1 MNYTEAPRR
10 SRQMSGGMTKT
21 ALEGWQRAGLGAT
34 GGGLLAYTMASLIN
48 PSMSRRGKIL
58 STLAGMGT
66 GAAAGYRFLPGY
78 ESGKTPAGTGNAGNA
93 GNATT
98 DTSTPTTQAQAPAQT
113 AAKAPAQTPAQ
124 TQAPAPTKAPAQT
137 AAQAPAQAPAQRSPR
152 KLTPDEVERYGRR
165 ANNIINS
172 IVEANEPFA
181 RDLPRLT
188 LQYGPAAPVLTTLA
202 GAGKRVLEA
211 QMHKA
216 RAHRNGWDIG
226 RTHLSLVPD
235 DRPEPW
241 ELKPAQAPTQP
252 RLQAPAQATEPGPAE
267 NLGSLGTAP
276 AVGPAP
282 AATPAPAPAPAPTA
296 TPATASAA
304 APAATGQE
312 DDDVSGAVYRTLG
325 GLGLGLGGAGL
336 YAGNRALKNR
346 RVRQFGARRQQVREN
361 QDTYAAWN
369 AALEEL
375 AHRPQVA
382 TPSVPTQAASQDAA
396 QVPAQTA
403 AGGGKATT
411 MSVEDLRREQE
422 MEYRS
427 RMRLDPDV
435 LPDITHF
442 DPAGYQLDKMGPRNA
457 AKFLR
462 EISLGFNPFIPREE
476 QLEALQS
483 AFKRNAEQVLRYD
496 APYWPFM
503 IRNRIKEKA
512 INALK
517 KDDWRFKA
525 HLKTDVGER
534 GYDKALFNS
543 DYIPIRLQNGKYSL
557 RKISPFETH
566 DPISAS
572 EIDESERYRAVM
584 RGTHD
589 VWDAKQYGG
598 RLVPNREGEVY
609 GWVPEMAP
617 IHEPKPARAARLA
630 RAVSAGSKVLSILLK
645 TLDN

>member
-1 MNYTEAPRR
+1 MNYTEATRL

-21 ALEGWQRAGLGAT
+21 ALESWQRAGLGAT

-78 ESGKTPAGTGNAGNA
+78 GSGKAPAGAGNDGNA

-98 DTSTPTTQAQAPAQT
+98 DAKATTAQAQAPAQT
-113 AAKAPAQTPAQ
+113 AAKTPAKTQTKAPAQ
-124 TQAPAPTKAPAQT
+124 TQAPAHAKEPAQT
-137 AAQAPAQAPAQRSPR
+137 AAQTPAQ
-152 KLTPDEVERYGRR
+152 EV
-165 ANNIINS
+165 A
-172 IVEANEPFA
+172 
-181 RDLPRLT
+181 
-188 LQYGPAAPVLTTLA
+188 
-202 GAGKRVLEA
+202 
-211 QMHKA
+211 
-216 RAHRNGWDIG
+216 
-226 RTHLSLVPD
+226 
-235 DRPEPW
+235 
-241 ELKPAQAPTQP
+241 
-252 RLQAPAQATEPGPAE
+252 PAE
-267 NLGSLGTAP
+267 NLGSLGATP
-276 AVGPAP
+276 AVEPAP
-282 AATPAPAPAPAPTA
+282 AATPAPAPAPTPTA
-296 TPATASAA
+296 TPATAPAA

-312 DDDVSGAVYRTLG
+312 DDDDVSGAVYRTLG

-336 YAGNRALKNR
+336 YAGKKILKNR
-346 RVRQFGARRQQVREN
+346 HVRQFGARRQQVREN
-361 QDTYAAWN
+361 QDTYAAW
-369 AALEEL
+369 
-375 AHRPQVA
+375 
-382 TPSVPTQAASQDAA
+382 SAASQA
-396 QVPAQTA
+396 PSQTA
-403 AGGGKATT
+403 AGGGKVTT
-411 MSVEDLRREQE
+411 ISVEDLRRELD

-462 EISLGFNPFIPREE
+462 EISLGFNPSIPREV
-476 QLEALQS
+476 QLEALKT
-483 AFKRNAEQVLRYD
+483 AFRRNAEQVLRYD

-630 RAVSAGSKVLSILLK
+630 RAVSAGSKVLSILLRA
-645 TLDN
+645 LNN

>member
-1 MNYTEAPRR
+1 MNYTEATRL

-48 PSMSRRGKIL
+48 PSMSRRGKLL

-78 ESGKTPAGTGNAGNA
+78 GSGKAPAGTGNAGNA

-113 AAKAPAQTPAQ
+113 AAKTPAKTQTKAPAQ
-124 TQAPAPTKAPAQT
+124 TQAPAPAKAPAQT
-137 AAQAPAQAPAQRSPR
+137 AAQAPAQAPAQRPPR
-152 KLTPDEVERYGRR
+152 KLTPEDVERYGRR

-172 IVEANEPFA
+172 IVEANAPFA

-241 ELKPAQAPTQP
+241 ELKPAQAP
-252 RLQAPAQATEPGPAE
+252 AQATEPGPAE
-267 NLGSLGTAP
+267 NLGSLGATP
-276 AVGPAP
+276 AVEPAP

-296 TPATASAA
+296 TPATAPEA
-304 APAATGQE
+304 APAATDRE

-369 AALEEL
+369 AALDDL

-382 TPSVPTQAASQDAA
+382 TPSA
-396 QVPAQTA
+396 PAQTQA
-403 AGGGKATT
+403 
-411 MSVEDLRREQE
+411 
-422 MEYRS
+422 
-427 RMRLDPDV
+427 
-435 LPDITHF
+435 
-442 DPAGYQLDKMGPRNA
+442 
-457 AKFLR
+457 
-462 EISLGFNPFIPREE
+462 
-476 QLEALQS
+476 QS
-483 AFKRNAEQVLRYD
+483 AAQGKTQA
-496 APYWPFM
+496 
-503 IRNRIKEKA
+503 KA
-512 INALK
+512 SGK
-517 KDDWRFKA
+517 GMWK
-525 HLKTDVGER
+525 G
-534 GYDKALFNS
+534 
-543 DYIPIRLQNGKYSL
+543 NGKMSI
-557 RKISPFETH
+557 RRR
-566 DPISAS
+566 AS
-572 EIDESERYRAVM
+572 GA
-584 RGTHD
+584 
-589 VWDAKQYGG
+589 
-598 RLVPNREGEVY
+598 
-609 GWVPEMAP
+609 
-617 IHEPKPARAARLA
+617 
-630 RAVSAGSKVLSILLK
+630 KVLALLAGLAPALYGS
-645 TLDN
+645 LDRD

>member
-1 MNYTEAPRR
+1 MNYTEATRL

-78 ESGKTPAGTGNAGNA
+78 GSGKAPAGTGNAGNA

-113 AAKAPAQTPAQ
+113 PAQ
-124 TQAPAPTKAPAQT
+124 TQAPAPAKAPAQT
-137 AAQAPAQAPAQRSPR
+137 AAQAPAQAPAQRPPR
-152 KLTPDEVERYGRR
+152 KLTPEDVERYGRR

-172 IVEANEPFA
+172 IVGANAPFA

-267 NLGSLGTAP
+267 NLGSLGVTP
-276 AVGPAP
+276 AVEPVP
-282 AATPAPAPAPAPTA
+282 AATPAPAPAPTPTA
-296 TPATASAA
+296 TPATAPEA
-304 APAATGQE
+304 APAATDRE

-336 YAGNRALKNR
+336 YAGKKILKNR
-346 RVRQFGARRQQVREN
+346 RVRQFGARRQQVRED

-369 AALEEL
+369 AALDAL
-375 AHRPQVA
+375 AHRPQVEMSPA
-382 TPSVPTQAASQDAA
+382 SRQAPA
-396 QVPAQTA
+396 QTPAQTA
-403 AGGGKATT
+403 AQGKT
-411 MSVEDLRREQE
+411 Q
-422 MEYRS
+422 
-427 RMRLDPDV
+427 
-435 LPDITHF
+435 
-442 DPAGYQLDKMGPRNA
+442 
-457 AKFLR
+457 AK
-462 EISLGFNPFIPREE
+462 
-476 QLEALQS
+476 A
-483 AFKRNAEQVLRYD
+483 
-496 APYWPFM
+496 
-503 IRNRIKEKA
+503 
-512 INALK
+512 
-517 KDDWRFKA
+517 
-525 HLKTDVGER
+525 R
-534 GYDKALFNS
+534 GKGMWKG
-543 DYIPIRLQNGKYSL
+543 NGKMSI
-557 RKISPFETH
+557 R
-566 DPISAS
+566 
-572 EIDESERYRAVM
+572 RRA
-584 RGTHD
+584 
-589 VWDAKQYGG
+589 GG
-598 RLVPNREGEVY
+598 
-609 GWVPEMAP
+609 A
-617 IHEPKPARAARLA
+617 
-630 RAVSAGSKVLSILLK
+630 KVLALLAGLAPVLYGS
-645 TLDN
+645 LDRD